1 MLMVAAVWIK
11 EIVPEVP
18 GDATMKSLAEVE
30 TVWSKETL
38 IMDWRH
44 DVVRCVQD
52 VKGRK
57 VFHCEQWSVE
67 ARIIADVIQR
77 APVPMIIL

>member
-1 MLMVAAVWIK
+1 MVAAVWIK

-18 GDATMKSLAEVE
+18 GDATMQSLAEVE
-30 TVWSKETL
+30 TVWRQETL

-52 VKGRK
+52 IKG
-57 VFHCEQWSVE
+57 
-67 ARIIADVIQR
+67 
-77 APVPMIIL
+77 